1 MNKLFPFLLLA
12 FISTACLDE
21 GEDVDNLPEYS
32 GPIMEVSDAE
42 TLYSDS
48 ATVLVK
54 VTAPRQ
60 LEYQN
65 GNQDFPEGFNIIL
78 YEKDGSEKSTIIADQ
93 GHYEKAENKYTAT
106 GNVIVKN
113 VVSGDELRTEVLY
126 WEPGRDMIHTDR
138 YVEITSGGE
147 IIMGEGLTSNQD
159 FSSYRILKPTGAFS
173 VN

>member
-1 MNKLFPFLLLA
+1 MNKLFSFLLLA
-12 FISTACLDE
+12 LISTACLDE

-126 WEPGRDMIHTDR
+126 WEPGKDMIHTDR